1 MANHTPIAT
10 VSAVTGDAYVR
21 DSDGQLRLLEV
32 GDQLK
37 EGDVL
42 LPSSAGNVELMMADG
57 TSLSFGDPVEITLTR
72 EMLTDQ
78 TVIAEEE
85 SITDPSVAAVLSALE
100 AGQDPSQVL
109 PAPAAGAAG
118 DEGHSFVRLA
128 RIIENVEGLEYGGPG
143 FEGLPFVFETPD
155 LIDLG
160 GSPPVAVADSVS
172 LDEDSSTVIDVLG
185 NDSDPDDDLDPSSV
199 NIVSLPSNGTVNV
212 DPVSGA
218 ITYTPDE
225 NYNGPDSFQY
235 TVQDDEGNT
244 SNPATVSIDVNPV
257 AESPI
262 AEDDAISTDE
272 DNAIEINVLAN
283 DNDPDGELDPTT
295 VIITSQP
302 SHGTVSVDPSSGAV
316 TYVPDQDYN
325 GPDSFQYTVEDDEG
339 NTSNPATVSITVD
352 PVADPPVAVDDVVTT
367 DEDVAIGID
376 VLANDTDPDGDIDP
390 TTVTITSQP
399 EHGAVSVDPVTGEVT
414 YTPDPD
420 YNGPDSFS
428 YTVDDATGITSNPAT
443 VSITVEPVAEPP
455 VEPPVDPPEPN
466 PPVALDDEIITDED
480 VAIDIDV
487 LANDSDPDGDID
499 PTTVSIT
506 NQPDHGSVVVDPV
519 TGEVTYTPDQDYN
532 GPDSFA
538 YTVQDSQGNTSNP
551 ATVSITVE
559 PVPDPPVAV
568 NDEVSTDED
577 VAIDIDVLANDT
589 DPDGDIDP
597 TTVTITSQPDHG
609 SVSVDPVTGV
619 VTYTPDQDY
628 NGPDSFAYT
637 VDDATGTTSNAATV
651 SITVDPLADPPVAV
665 NDEVSTDEGVVI
677 DIDVLAND
685 TDPDGDIDPTTVT
698 IASQPDHGSVSVDP
712 VTGVVTYTP
721 DQDYNGP
728 DSFAY
733 TVDDATGTTSN
744 AATVSITVDPE
755 ADPPVAVNDIVTT
768 DEDVAIDIDVLANDT
783 DPDGDIDPTTV
794 AITSQPD
801 HGSVSVDPVTGVVT
815 YTPDQDYNGPDSFA
829 YTVDDA
835 TGTTSN
841 AATVSITVEPVNDA
855 PVAVNDNE
863 TTDQNTAI
871 DIDVMDNDSDPEG
884 DPIEIN
890 GFTQPSQ
897 GTVTLN
903 LDGTFSYTPNGTFI
917 GQDSFTYTIK
927 DDSGAVS
934 NTATVTI
941 DVGEDHGVEL
951 DFTGSD
957 GVAVYDVGLLS
968 VGDTSET
975 ANGSFKVIAPD
986 GLASVTIAG
995 VTLTAAQL
1003 ATATVITPLSV
1014 VSNLD
1019 EELVVTGYNAGT
1031 GDVSYSYTLLN
1042 PVTHDPGSDLDSVS
1056 FQVIATDIDGDTP
1069 DVPGL
1074 LTISQ
1079 VDDQPEILS
1088 VSDGSGL
1095 NGVGQILGAINVDAS
1110 ADSLVS
1116 ADSFSWGPVSSSVEL
1131 YANDEPVI
1139 ISTDNASKTATGKLA
1154 DDTMVFTL
1162 TLNDDLTTYTYHQ
1175 YVAVQTEAT
1184 DVGIAANL
1192 SGGNSSSFRLSS
1204 NGALE
1209 DPIQTLFYGYEYD
1222 TDVNEYVRSTVNTS
1236 ANSMGV
1242 GTGQDVD
1249 SDSGQE
1255 DQLLMHFDQNVTSI
1269 SLMVDITGNGTSELR
1284 YTVYNIKPSE
1294 LDNLGADGFTYS
1306 ALPVGGQ
1313 SGVVNVSDDDTVEI
1327 HASDLGLD
1335 EFTFIVF
1342 EADSGEYKLVPEELT
1357 VNYLTEKQD
1366 FSISADFNVTDNDQ
1380 DTATDSININMS
1392 GTLDDLSGDG
1402 SNNALGGNEDSN
1414 TLNGLAGD
1422 DQLSGNAGDDILIGG
1437 TGDDTLIGGT
1447 GSDTFVWQLNDGGV
1461 AGTPATDTVTD
1472 FDSSLP
1478 ASGGDALNLSE
1489 LLDGEDGGDLTHF
1502 LHFELNGDGDTVVQ
1516 ISTDGDFAGG
1526 FNAGDVE
1533 QVIVLE
1539 NVDLVSAYT
1548 VNNVVDQSALV
1559 QDLVTNGT
1567 LITDL

>member
-37 EGDVL
+37 EGEVI
-42 LPSSAGNVELMMADG
+42 LPSSAGSVELIMADG